1 MTFDLLEALEKKI
14 EKAIDSITELQIK
27 LDDAVSEKN
36 NALEA
41 NEKLKAENEALAG
54 NHQQWQSRLSN
65 LVEKMDQVDEALET
79 EVAEKTEAPQ
89 QEEQNNDEHHEEHHH
104 EEHHHEE
111 HHHEHHHNY

>member
-14 EKAIDSITELQIK
+14 EKAVDSITELQIK
-27 LDDAVSEKN
+27 LDAATSEKN

-41 NEKLKAENEALAG
+41 NEKLKAENEALVS
-54 NHQQWQSRLSN
+54 NHQQWQSRLST

-79 EVAEKTEAPQ
+79 EVAEQHEDHHH
-89 QEEQNNDEHHEEHHH
+89 ENHHEEQHHH